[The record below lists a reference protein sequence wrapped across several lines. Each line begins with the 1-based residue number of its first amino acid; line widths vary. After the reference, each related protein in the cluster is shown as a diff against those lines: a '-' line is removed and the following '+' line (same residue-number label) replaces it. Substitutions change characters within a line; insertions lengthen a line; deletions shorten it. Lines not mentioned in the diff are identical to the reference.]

1 MTIPAVTPK
10 QIQAA
15 ALVLAKIKTKDVTA
29 ANPDEAMAISWAESF
44 AHHGL
49 EFSDL
54 MAGVHNWFADP
65 TRPRDR
71 VLPADII
78 RMAREVRRDRIER
91 DPAAKRAIEDGI
103 DAKISRREREVAE
116 RPAVESRPVSA
127 AKLEVMRIAQEA
139 AKRGVFRDVDTA

>member
-78 RMAREVRRDRIER
+78 RMARDVRRDRIER
-91 DPAAKRAIEDGI
+91 DPAAKRAIEDRI
-103 DAKISRREREVAE
+103 DAKVERHELEVGE

>member
-15 ALVLAKIKTKDVTA
+15 ALVLAKIKTKDITA

-49 EFSDL
+49 EFPDL
-54 MAGVHNWFADP
+54 MAGVHAWFADP

-78 RMAREVRRDRIER
+78 RMARDVRRDRVER
-91 DPAAKRAIEDGI
+91 DPVAKAAIEDRIDAKVEQAGLTARPAPKAAIGGESAAKR
-103 DAKISRREREVAE
+103 EV
-116 RPAVESRPVSA
+116 
-127 AKLEVMRIAQEA
+127 LRIAREA
-139 AKRGVFRDVDTA
+139 AKRGVFRDVD